1 MPRGRAIFRYKH
13 MNTRHHS
20 ASPKRSETLFPGSV
34 TPGTGTAG
42 CTFSPRVTVTGHQSA
57 QRRVPN
63 EYVYRK
69 GRTRPHVHLPR
80 PPRCCR
86 CCRVGG
92 LLRQVPDAPNPILT
106 DQDGERGCGQVPD
119 APNPPRPTGVERGCL
134 RSPLTGIS
142 SRSPPLSATFCC
154 SSLLPPGAHTPRSP
168 GESASPWPPTVVS

>member
-20 ASPKRSETLFPGSV
+20 ASPKQSETPFPGSV

-92 LLRQVPDAPNPILT
+92 LLRQVPDAPNPS
-106 DQDGERGCGQVPD
+106 
-119 APNPPRPTGVERGCL
+119 RPTGVERGCL

-142 SRSPPLSATFCC
+142 SRSPPPSAAFCC

-168 GESASPWPPTVVS
+168 GESASPWPPTVS